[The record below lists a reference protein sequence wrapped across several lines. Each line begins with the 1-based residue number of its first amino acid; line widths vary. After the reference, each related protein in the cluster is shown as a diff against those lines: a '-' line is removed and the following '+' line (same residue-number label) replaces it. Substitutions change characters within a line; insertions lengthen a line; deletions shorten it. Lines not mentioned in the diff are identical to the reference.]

1 MSDPAVF
8 IVGAMLLLLAVGVGL
23 GVWLARR
30 LRPKSRWSLIAGVV
44 AGTLVGWLALSA
56 TFMEDTWSPPPEV
69 ALEVPPGFTHDWVYV
84 LADPKA
90 GVPVI
95 WEGRNLPFMS
105 QHARLRVPA
114 SGVLRVQELGALDG
128 GGSRA
133 RLVGDRDR
141 SLRAYGTRTLGD
153 GRRVVTLG
161 FGSSAVR
168 ESDPTSLDDGQLA
181 EHILRLEASGS

>member
-1 MSDPAVF
+1 
-8 IVGAMLLLLAVGVGL
+8 MLLLLAAGAGL
-23 GVWLARR
+23 GIWLARR
-30 LRPKSRWSLIAGVV
+30 LRPKSRWALIAGVV
-44 AGTLVGWLALSA
+44 AGTLAGWLALSS

-95 WEGRNLPFMS
+95 WEGHNLPFTS

-114 SGVLRVQELGALDG
+114 SGVLRVHDLGALDG

-133 RLVGDRDR
+133 RLAGGRNS
-141 SLRAYGTRTLGD
+141 SLRAYGTRSLPG
-153 GRRVVTLG
+153 GQRVVTLG
-161 FGSSAVR
+161 FGQSAGP
-168 ESDPTSLDDGQLA
+168 ETDPARLDDGQLA
-181 EHILRLEASGS
+181 EHILRLEASGG